1 MSRPIR
7 VVICDDVASLR
18 FVLTVVCT
26 LDEDV
31 EVVGEAAD
39 GHEALAVAES
49 LRPDVLL
56 LDLSMPQ
63 LDGFEV
69 LERLPAV
76 APDTRVVVLSGL
88 SRDVAEARALEL
100 GAAGYVEKGA
110 PPEQILAAVRDAAGV
125 YDGAP

>member
-1 MSRPIR
+1 MSRPIS
-7 VVICDDVASLR
+7 VLICDDVASLR
-18 FVLTVVCT
+18 LVLTVVCS
-26 LDEDV
+26 LEDGI

-39 GHEALAVAES
+39 GHAALALAES
-49 LRPDVLL
+49 LRPNVLL
-56 LDLSMPQ
+56 LDLSMPG
-63 LDGFEV
+63 LDGFDV
-69 LERLPAV
+69 LERLSAV